1 MLFPITSS
9 ECIATGERR
18 DESFIIDAVLNIL
31 LFNFHRNPK
40 EQDGEVLSWGNN
52 TVDMLTTFNPEL
64 EDKET
69 PVYEKFDPLLHGASR
84 KSSDQIL
91 TVEFMKKYISVVK
104 CIKPKLSEQACE
116 LISNEY
122 SRLRSQESME
132 SHVARTQPV
141 TARTLETLI
150 RLSTAH
156 AKARM
161 AKSVAPQDAKA
172 AIELVQ
178 YAYFKKVL
186 EKEKKKRRRGEG
198 GDGSD
203 ESDNDDDDQEGKD
216 TQSTNT
222 SKRPRVV
229 EYETDEDE
237 PMVETTRPD
246 AGDVTVRDSITVPRE
261 SQQPSTS
268 SASATPSAGAISDR
282 RLNIFKD
289 GLQKVFR
296 ESHDSSLPVERI
308 VKYVNQNSGD
318 VAFSEGEIASALE
331 QMTND
336 NQIMV
341 ADEIVFL
348 I

>member
-1 MLFPITSS
+1 VSS
-9 ECIATGERR
+9 LCIAQEVN
-18 DESFIIDAVLNIL
+18 SN
-31 LFNFHRNPK
+31 LFRFSNPK
-40 EQDGEVLSWGNN
+40 EQDGEVLAWGNN

-104 CIKPKLSEQACE
+104 CIKPKLTEQACE

-122 SRLRSQESME
+122 SRLRSQDSADND
-132 SHVARTQPV
+132 VARTQPV
-141 TARTLETLI
+141 TARSLETLI
-150 RLSTAH
+150 RLATAH

-161 AKSVAPQDAKA
+161 AKSVGPQDAKI

-186 EKEKKKRRRGEG
+186 EKEKKKRKRGEVEG
-198 GDGSD
+198 GSSD
-203 ESDNDDDDQEGKD
+203 ESANEENGEDKSTQSSTQPSARRTKRTKTVEYDTDDDEIVSQ
-216 TQSTNT
+216 
-222 SKRPRVV
+222 
-229 EYETDEDE
+229 
-237 PMVETTRPD
+237 TTRPD
-246 AGDVTVRDSITVPRE
+246 AGDITQRDSIIAPRVADSDE
-261 SQQPSTS
+261 PSTS
-268 SASATPSAGAISDR
+268 SGTRSVEAISDA
-282 RLNIFKD
+282 RLDIFKN

-296 ESHDSSLPVERI
+296 EARDSSLPIDRI
-308 VKYVNQNSGD
+308 VTFINQNSGD
-318 VAFSEGEIASALE
+318 VTFTDGEIASALE
-331 QMTND
+331 RMTND

>member
-1 MLFPITSS
+1 M
-9 ECIATGERR
+9 
-18 DESFIIDAVLNIL
+18 
-31 LFNFHRNPK
+31 
-40 EQDGEVLSWGNN
+40 GNN
-52 TVDMLTTFNPEL
+52 SVDMLTTFNPDM

-91 TVEFMKKYISVVK
+91 SVEFMKKYISVVK

-132 SHVARTQPV
+132 SDVARTQPV

-161 AKSVAPQDAKA
+161 AKSVTPQDAKA

-186 EKEKKKRRRGEG
+186 EKEKKKRRRGED

-203 ESDNDDDDQEGKD
+203 DSDDDDEENETG
-216 TQSTNT
+216 TQSTNR
-222 SKRPRVV
+222 SKRTRVV
-229 EYETDEDE
+229 EFDTDEDE
-237 PMVETTRPD
+237 PMVQTTRPD
-246 AGDVTVRDSITVPRE
+246 AGDVTLRDTITAPRE
-261 SQQPSTS
+261 PQPSTS
-268 SASATPSAGAISDR
+268 SATPEATAAAATISDE
-282 RLNIFKD
+282 RLKIFKN
-289 GLQKVFR
+289 GLQRVFR
-296 ESHDSSLPVERI
+296 EVRDSSLPVDRI
-308 VKYVNQNSGD
+308 VAYVNQNSGD
-318 VAFSEGEIASALE
+318 VAFNQGEITSALE

>member
-1 MLFPITSS
+1 
-9 ECIATGERR
+9 
-18 DESFIIDAVLNIL
+18 
-31 LFNFHRNPK
+31 
-40 EQDGEVLSWGNN
+40 
-52 TVDMLTTFNPEL
+52 MLTTFNPEL

-69 PVYEKFDPLLHGASR
+69 PVYEKYDPLLHGSSR

-91 TVEFMKKYISVVK
+91 AVEFMKKYISVVK

-122 SRLRSQESME
+122 SRLRSQDSTESD
-132 SHVARTQPV
+132 VARTQPV

-186 EKEKKKRRRGEG
+186 EKEKKKRRRGEVD
-198 GDGSD
+198 DGSGESED
-203 ESDNDDDDQEGKD
+203 EEVEDGSAPTANR
-216 TQSTNT
+216 
-222 SKRPRVV
+222 SKRTKTVM
-229 EYETDEDE
+229 YDTDEDE
-237 PMVETTRPD
+237 AMVEESRPD
-246 AGDVTVRDSITVPRE
+246 AGDITQRDTITAPRE
-261 SQQPSTS
+261 TQQPSTS
-268 SASATPSAGAISDR
+268 SESLTVGTISDE
-282 RLNIFKD
+282 RLGIFKN

-296 ESHDSSLPVERI
+296 EARDSSLPVERI
-308 VKYVNQNSGD
+308 VSYINQNSGD
-318 VAFSEGEIASALE
+318 VALSQGEVSAALE
-331 QMTND
+331 RMTND

-341 ADEIVFL
+341 ADDIVFL

>member
-1 MLFPITSS
+1 
-9 ECIATGERR
+9 
-18 DESFIIDAVLNIL
+18 
-31 LFNFHRNPK
+31 
-40 EQDGEVLSWGNN
+40 
-52 TVDMLTTFNPEL
+52 MLTTFNPDLKDEEPL
-64 EDKET
+64 
-69 PVYEKFDPLLHGASR
+69 VYEKYDPLLHGASR

-91 TVEFMKKYISVVK
+91 SVEFMKKYISVVK

-132 SHVARTQPV
+132 SDVARTQPV

-186 EKEKKKRRRGEG
+186 EKEKKKRRRGEDG
-198 GDGSD
+198 EESDGSD
-203 ESDNDDDDQEGKD
+203 DDDDDQ
-216 TQSTNT
+216 TTVSQSTNRT
-222 SKRPRVV
+222 KRTRVV

-237 PMVETTRPD
+237 PMMETAAPD
-246 AGDVTVRDSITVPRE
+246 AGDITQRETITAPRE
-261 SQQPSTS
+261 TQPKTS
-268 SASATPSAGAISDR
+268 SAFETPVIEAISDE
-282 RLNIFKD
+282 RLNVFKN
-289 GLQKVFR
+289 GLQMIFR
-296 ESHDSSLPVERI
+296 ESRDASLPVERI
-308 VKYVNQNSGD
+308 VNYVNQQSGD
-318 VAFSEGEIASALE
+318 VAFSQGEITSALDR
-331 QMTND
+331 MTND

-341 ADEIVFL
+341 ADDIVFL

>member
-1 MLFPITSS
+1 
-9 ECIATGERR
+9 
-18 DESFIIDAVLNIL
+18 
-31 LFNFHRNPK
+31 
-40 EQDGEVLSWGNN
+40 
-52 TVDMLTTFNPEL
+52 MLTTFNPDL

-91 TVEFMKKYISVVK
+91 SVEFMKKYISVAK

-132 SHVARTQPV
+132 SDVARTQPV

-156 AKARM
+156 AKSRM
-161 AKSVAPQDAKA
+161 AKTVAPQDAKK

-186 EKEKKKRRRGEG
+186 EKEKKKRRRGENE
-198 GDGSD
+198 DGSD
-203 ESDNDDDDQEGKD
+203 DSDDDDDQSD
-216 TQSTNT
+216 TQSTNR
-222 SKRPRVV
+222 SKRTRVV
-229 EYETDEDE
+229 EFETDEDE
-237 PMVETTRPD
+237 PMVQNETAPPD
-246 AGDVTVRDSITVPRE
+246 AGDVTLRESITAPRE
-261 SQQPSTS
+261 PQPSTS
-268 SASATPSAGAISDR
+268 SAISEAAAVATTISDE
-282 RLNIFKD
+282 RLKVFKN

-296 ESHDSSLPVERI
+296 EVRDSSLPVDRI
-308 VKYVNQNSGD
+308 VTYVNQNSGD
-318 VAFSEGEIASALE
+318 VAFSQGEINSALE
-331 QMTND
+331 VMTND

-341 ADEIVFL
+341 ADDIVFL

>member
-1 MLFPITSS
+1 
-9 ECIATGERR
+9 
-18 DESFIIDAVLNIL
+18 
-31 LFNFHRNPK
+31 
-40 EQDGEVLSWGNN
+40 
-52 TVDMLTTFNPEL
+52 MLTTFNPEL

-69 PVYEKFDPLLHGASR
+69 PVYEKYDPLLHGSSR

-91 TVEFMKKYISVVK
+91 SVEFMKKYISVVK

-122 SRLRSQESME
+122 SRLRSQDSTESD
-132 SHVARTQPV
+132 VARTQPV

-186 EKEKKKRRRGEG
+186 EKEKKKRRRGEVN
-198 GDGSD
+198 DGSEESEDD
-203 ESDNDDDDQEGKD
+203 EDQEGSQ
-216 TQSTNT
+216 TSNR
-222 SKRPRVV
+222 SKRTKTID
-229 EYETDEDE
+229 YNTDEDE
-237 PMVETTRPD
+237 PMMDTSRPD
-246 AGDVTVRDSITVPRE
+246 AGDVTQRETITAPRE
-261 SQQPSTS
+261 SEQATTS
-268 SASATPSAGAISDR
+268 SASTSRSVETISDG
-282 RLNIFKD
+282 RLTIFKS

-296 ESHDSSLPVERI
+296 EARDSSLPVERI
-308 VKYVNQNSGD
+308 VNYVNQNSGD
-318 VAFSEGEIASALE
+318 VAFTQGEISSALE
-331 QMTND
+331 RMTND

>member
-1 MLFPITSS
+1 
-9 ECIATGERR
+9 
-18 DESFIIDAVLNIL
+18 
-31 LFNFHRNPK
+31 
-40 EQDGEVLSWGNN
+40 
-52 TVDMLTTFNPEL
+52 MLTTFNPEI

-69 PVYEKFDPLLHGASR
+69 PVYEKYDPLLHGASR

-91 TVEFMKKYISVVK
+91 SVEFMKKYISVVK

-122 SRLRSQESME
+122 SRLRSQDSTD
-132 SHVARTQPV
+132 SDVARTQPV

-161 AKSVAPQDAKA
+161 AKTVAPQDAKA

-186 EKEKKKRRRGEG
+186 EKEKKKRKRGE
-198 GDGSD
+198 DGASD
-203 ESDNDDDDQEGKD
+203 ESEDDEDQEG
-216 TQSTNT
+216 TQSSNR
-222 SKRPRVV
+222 SKRTRVV
-229 EYETDEDE
+229 NYETDEDE
-237 PMVETTRPD
+237 PMVEATRPD
-246 AGDVTVRDSITVPRE
+246 VGDITQRDTITAPRE
-261 SQQPSTS
+261 SQPSHSTES
-268 SASATPSAGAISDR
+268 ESVASETISDE
-282 RLNIFKD
+282 RLTIFKS

-296 ESHDSSLPVERI
+296 EARDSSLPVERI
-308 VKYVNQNSGD
+308 VTYVNQNSGD
-318 VAFSEGEIASALE
+318 VTFSQGEIASALE
-331 QMTND
+331 RMTND

>member
-1 MLFPITSS
+1 MLS
-9 ECIATGERR
+9 
-18 DESFIIDAVLNIL
+18 
-31 LFNFHRNPK
+31 
-40 EQDGEVLSWGNN
+40 
-52 TVDMLTTFNPEL
+52 TFNPEL

-69 PVYEKFDPLLHGASR
+69 PVYEKYDPLLHGSSR

-91 TVEFMKKYISVVK
+91 SVEFMKKYISVVK

-122 SRLRSQESME
+122 SRLRSQESVE
-132 SHVARTQPV
+132 AHVARTQPV

-161 AKSVAPQDAKA
+161 AKSVGPQDAKV

-186 EKEKKKRRRGEG
+186 EKEKKKRRRGEVD
-198 GDGSD
+198 DGSEESED
-203 ESDNDDDDQEGKD
+203 EENDRDTTQSSKRSKRTRVVQYESDE
-216 TQSTNT
+216 
-222 SKRPRVV
+222 
-229 EYETDEDE
+229 EEA
-237 PMVETTRPD
+237 MVEETRPD
-246 AGDVTVRDSITVPRE
+246 AGDITQRETITAPRE
-261 SQQPSTS
+261 TPPV
-268 SASATPSAGAISDR
+268 AEERVAATISDG
-282 RLNIFKD
+282 RLTVFKS
-289 GLQKVFR
+289 GLQRVFR

-308 VKYVNQNSGD
+308 VNYINQNSGD
-318 VAFSEGEIASALE
+318 VAFTKGEVEAALE
-331 QMTND
+331 RMTND

>member
-1 MLFPITSS
+1 
-9 ECIATGERR
+9 
-18 DESFIIDAVLNIL
+18 
-31 LFNFHRNPK
+31 
-40 EQDGEVLSWGNN
+40 
-52 TVDMLTTFNPEL
+52 MLTTFNPEL

-69 PVYEKFDPLLHGASR
+69 PVYEKYDPLLHGASR
-84 KSSDQIL
+84 KSSDQVL
-91 TVEFMKKYISVVK
+91 SVEFMKKYISVVK

-122 SRLRSQESME
+122 SRLRSQEAME
-132 SHVARTQPV
+132 SDVARTQPV

-186 EKEKKKRRRGEG
+186 EKEKKKRRRGEVD
-198 GDGSD
+198 DGSG
-203 ESDNDDDDQEGKD
+203 ESDDEEEEGEG
-216 TQSTNT
+216 TQSTN
-222 SKRPRVV
+222 SRKRTRVV
-229 EYETDEDE
+229 DYQTDEE
-237 PMVETTRPD
+237 EAMVETSKPD
-246 AGDVTVRDSITVPRE
+246 AGDVTQRESITVPRE
-261 SQQPSTS
+261 SQPSTS
-268 SASATPSAGAISDR
+268 SSSTAPEARPAGTITAD
-282 RLNIFKD
+282 RLNIFKT
-289 GLQKVFR
+289 GLQKIFR

-308 VKYVNQNSGD
+308 VDYINQNSGD
-318 VAFSEGEIASALE
+318 VAFTQSEISAALE
-331 QMTND
+331 KMTND

>member
-1 MLFPITSS
+1 
-9 ECIATGERR
+9 
-18 DESFIIDAVLNIL
+18 
-31 LFNFHRNPK
+31 
-40 EQDGEVLSWGNN
+40 
-52 TVDMLTTFNPEL
+52 MLTTFHNEH

-69 PVYEKFDPLLHGASR
+69 PVYEKFDPLLHGSSR
-84 KSSDQIL
+84 KASDQIL
-91 TVEFMKKYISVVK
+91 SVEFMKKYISFVK

-122 SRLRSQESME
+122 SRLRSQDSME

-186 EKEKKKRRRGEG
+186 EKEKSKRRRGENG
-198 GDGSD
+198 GSD
-203 ESDNDDDDQEGKD
+203 ESDDGDDEDGST
-216 TQSTNT
+216 TQPTNRN
-222 SKRPRVV
+222 KRTRVV

-237 PMVETTRPD
+237 AMVETTRPD
-246 AGDVTVRDSITVPRE
+246 TGDITQRESITVPRAPD
-261 SQQPSTS
+261 QPSTS
-268 SASATPSAGAISDR
+268 AAAEARSAATISGDR
-282 RLNIFKD
+282 LKIFKN

-296 ESHDSSLPVERI
+296 ESRDSSLPVTRI
-308 VKYVNQNSGD
+308 VTYVNQNSGD
-318 VAFSEGEIASALE
+318 VVFSQGEIEAALE
-331 QMTND
+331 LMTNE